1 MNQSYKS
8 IYNEQ
13 TGTWVAVSELTQTK
27 GKKSSNKILKQATM
41 IVAIAAVTGMTH
53 AQQIIIGTDTAGD
66 NGTAVAVGVNAV
78 AIGAGSYASASSG
91 VALGASSVANT
102 AAGAAGYN
110 PTTATAADKLAI
122 QATNSTALGAISV
135 GAAGN
140 TRQITNVAAGTV
152 DTDAVNV
159 SQLKAVN
166 NALTKGQTHYYSVND
181 GGTVGANYNNNGAT
195 DINSIAAGVGAVA
208 TKRNSVS
215 MGTSASATTAY
226 GVAIGYKA
234 TVNAT
239 GSMGVSGQSVA
250 IGAEASAG
258 GFSSIAIGGNRDVVG
273 VTTPNYGSPHAMGQ
287 GSIAIGAASFAG
299 GRAHSTAL
307 GVDARAEVDQSLALG
322 DYTRAQGVRSAAVGT
337 GATVTVADGVALGSY
352 SVANTATGI
361 AGYVPPPAD
370 AAQTARIVAT
380 NSTLA
385 AVSVGNAANNKFRQI
400 TGVAAGTA
408 DSDAVNV
415 AQLVAVQGSIAAGKT
430 KYYSVNSTGGGN
442 ELNDGAT
449 GADAIAA
456 GKNAAAAGDN
466 AVAMGMGATASKND
480 AVAIGS
486 SSADGVGSV
495 AIGKGASSTE
505 DNNVALGANSV
516 ANSKAVQVN
525 DASIPSVI
533 ATLNADGTTTYTAG
547 PDIIYSGFAGTASG
561 VVSVG
566 KAGAER
572 QIINVAP
579 GKITANSTDA
589 INGSQL
595 YAIASQVSAIGGS
608 ITNIVNNAQ
617 THFYSVNGNNKAGNY
632 ANDGATGTN
641 SLAAGVN
648 STATGDNSTAVGNGS
663 TSAAVSSVAVGDGAN
678 VAAAATSGVAI
689 GKGSSVTTAGG
700 VAIGEGS
707 VSSTAGGVAG
717 YVPPP
722 ADAAQTASIAATTST
737 TGSFAVGDAS
747 KGVYRQITGVAAGS
761 ADSDAVN
768 VAQLKAVQGSIAASA
783 THYYSVNSTDTGA
796 GSNYNNDGAA
806 GTNSIASGAGASVA
820 ASATDSIAMGH
831 NATST
836 IANNVALGANSVD
849 KAAVQVS
856 SATVGGSTYGGFAG
870 TASGVVSVGDA
881 GAERQIVNVAPG
893 AINSTSTDAI
903 NGSQLYSVA
912 ENIDNRIT
920 NIDERV
926 TNIDNSISGLK
937 GDIKKA
943 YAGTAMAMALQTPQ
957 FVPGKTTYAISLGQF
972 QSETALGVSLRRSS
986 DTGRFSWAAG
996 VAGSRRGGV
1005 GGHITF
1011 TGTID

>member
-1 MNQSYKS
+1 MNHSYKS

-13 TGTWVAVSELTQTK
+13 TGTWVAVSELTAAH
-27 GKKSSNKILKQATM
+27 GKKSKGGKALLNAVLAVSGAVVVMGAAQAQ
-41 IVAIAAVTGMTH
+41 IAIGV
-53 AQQIIIGTDTAGD
+53 QPAGVQ
-66 NGTAVAVGVNAV
+66 GTAVANGGGSPIAIGASAVVDAGGTAIGWQAHSIGVFSQALGLNATSGGAYSSALGVDANSGGGNSV
-78 AIGAGSYASASSG
+78 AIGYATSSAGAGSTAVGWAAVSSG
-91 VALGASSVANT
+91 DFSSAIGTNAHATNLYSNALGAGAN
-102 AAGAAGYN
+102 AL
-110 PTTATAADKLAI
+110 AD
-122 QATNSTALGAISV
+122 NSTAIGLGATANGTNSYAIGVSANSNAVDSMALGANATSNAVDSIALGAGATSNVVGSVAIGQNSVASVAAGVVGYVPASATLAQSAAIEATTSTAGAISV
-135 GAAGN
+135 GNAAGGVL
-140 TRQITNVAAGTV
+140 RQITGVAAGRA
-152 DTDAVNV
+152 DTDVVNV
-159 SQLKAVN
+159 SQLKAIN
-166 NALTKGQTHYYSVND
+166 NAMVAGQTHYYSVND
-181 GGTVGANYNNNGAT
+181 GGTVGANYNNDGAT

-208 TKRNSVS
+208 TERNSVS

-299 GRAHSTAL
+299 GIFHSTAL

-322 DYTRAQGVRSAAVGT
+322 DGTRAQGVRSAAVGT

-589 INGSQL
+589 INGS
-595 YAIASQVSAIGGS
+595 
-608 ITNIVNNAQ
+608 
-617 THFYSVNGNNKAGNY
+617 
-632 ANDGATGTN
+632 
-641 SLAAGVN
+641 
-648 STATGDNSTAVGNGS
+648 
-663 TSAAVSSVAVGDGAN
+663 
-678 VAAAATSGVAI
+678 
-689 GKGSSVTTAGG
+689 
-700 VAIGEGS
+700 
-707 VSSTAGGVAG
+707 
-717 YVPPP
+717 
-722 ADAAQTASIAATTST
+722 
-737 TGSFAVGDAS
+737 
-747 KGVYRQITGVAAGS
+747 
-761 ADSDAVN
+761 
-768 VAQLKAVQGSIAASA
+768 
-783 THYYSVNSTDTGA
+783 
-796 GSNYNNDGAA
+796 
-806 GTNSIASGAGASVA
+806 
-820 ASATDSIAMGH
+820 
-831 NATST
+831 
-836 IANNVALGANSVD
+836 
-849 KAAVQVS
+849 
-856 SATVGGSTYGGFAG
+856 
-870 TASGVVSVGDA
+870 
-881 GAERQIVNVAPG
+881 
-893 AINSTSTDAI
+893 
-903 NGSQLYSVA
+903 
-912 ENIDNRIT
+912 
-920 NIDERV
+920 
-926 TNIDNSISGLK
+926 
-937 GDIKKA
+937 
-943 YAGTAMAMALQTPQ
+943 
-957 FVPGKTTYAISLGQF
+957 
-972 QSETALGVSLRRSS
+972 
-986 DTGRFSWAAG
+986 
-996 VAGSRRGGV
+996 
-1005 GGHITF
+1005 
-1011 TGTID
+1011 